1 MTGETIGIGLAVLA
15 GLASL
20 WAGAREARL
29 RMRLSRYGLRAEG
42 AVVNQ
47 EHEPRN
53 DSSKPVIELTDRQ
66 GRPVRFRPA
75 TTGTGLALGT
85 HVPVA
90 YLPERPKSARVST
103 RKYRLYPIVG
113 LFLGAML
120 WLGVAAGCVLTR

>member
-1 MTGETIGIGLAVLA
+1 
-15 GLASL
+15 
-20 WAGAREARL
+20 
-29 RMRLSRYGLRAEG
+29 MRLSRYGLRAEG

-47 EHEPRN
+47 EHEPGD

-75 TTGTGLALGT
+75 TTGTGPALGT
-85 HVPVA
+85 HAPVA

-113 LFLGAML
+113 LFVGAML
-120 WLGVAAGCVLTR
+120 WLSAVDQPCVQSERSNAS